1 MYVRSVEKKHM
12 EQKPKSDDIAGG
24 QAIIEGV
31 MMRHGDR
38 VAAAVRN
45 PEGEIVI
52 QERDYIALTKRYKAL
67 GLMFVR
73 GSVTLIE
80 MMIVGMKCLL
90 FSAEV
95 ALTEDEEKPPAW
107 QLALSLLVSLSM
119 TLFFFIVVPAFCFT
133 LLKPYIAN
141 TIVLNFIEGCIRLGI
156 FLCFLASTLLMED
169 MRRVFMY
176 HGAEHKT
183 VFAWEDG
190 KDLTVENIRPYSTRH
205 PRCGTSFILVVMIVS
220 ILVFSL
226 LGRPD
231 FVHRVIYKLMLMP
244 VVAGISYEV
253 LRYTGKHQ
261 HWGWVHLLSWPGLLL
276 QKITTREPTD
286 DQIEVAIAAMKKV
299 V

>member
-1 MYVRSVEKKHM
+1 MPH
-12 EQKPKSDDIAGG
+12 KPHTEDIAGG

-31 MMRHGDR
+31 MMRHGNKI
-38 VAAAVRN
+38 AAACRK
-45 PEGEIVI
+45 PDGEIVI
-52 QERDYIALTKRYKAL
+52 REQDYVPLTKRYKVL

-73 GSVTLIE
+73 GFVTLIE
-80 MMIVGMKCLL
+80 MMILGMKCLM

-95 ALTEDEEKPPAW
+95 ALTEEEEKPQSW
-107 QLALSLLVSLSM
+107 QLAISVLISLCMV
-119 TLFFFIVVPAFCFT
+119 LFFFIVVPAFCFSVLKT
-133 LLKPYIAN
+133 YIVNTFLLNI
-141 TIVLNFIEGCIRLGI
+141 IEGCIRLGI
-156 FLCFLASTLLMED
+156 FLCFLATTLLMED

-183 VFAWEDG
+183 VFAWEAG
-190 KDLTVENIRPYSTRH
+190 QELTVENIKAYSTRH

-231 FVHRVIYKLMLMP
+231 FIHRVLYKLLLMP
-244 VVAGISYEV
+244 VIAGISYEV
-253 LRYTGKHQ
+253 IRYTGRHQ
-261 HWGWVHLLSWPGLLL
+261 SWGWVHLLSFPGLLL

-286 DQIEVAIAAMKKV
+286 DQIKVAIAAMEKV

>member
-1 MYVRSVEKKHM
+1 MHD
-12 EQKPKSDDIAGG
+12 KPKPEDIAGG

-31 MMRHGDR
+31 MMRHGDKI
-38 VAAAVRN
+38 AAAVRR
-45 PEGEIVI
+45 PDGEIVI
-52 QERDYIALTKRYKAL
+52 QERDYVPLTKRHRIL
-67 GLMFVR
+67 GFMFVR
-73 GSVTLIE
+73 GFVTLIE
-80 MMIVGMKCLL
+80 MMILGMKCLL

-95 ALTEDEEKPPAW
+95 ALTEEEEKPQSW
-107 QLALSLLVSLSM
+107 QLAISVMMSLTMV
-119 TLFFFIVVPAFCFT
+119 LFFFIVVPAFCFSVMKT
-133 LLKPYIAN
+133 YIAS
-141 TIVLNFIEGCIRLGI
+141 TFLLNILEGCIRLGI
-156 FLCFLASTLLMED
+156 FLCFLSTTLLMED

-183 VFAWEDG
+183 VFAWEAG
-190 KDLTVENIRPYSTRH
+190 QELTVENIKDYSTRH

-231 FVHRVIYKLMLMP
+231 FIHRVIYKLLLMP
-244 VVAGISYEV
+244 VIAGISYEV
-253 LRYTGKHQ
+253 IRYTGRHQ
-261 HWGWVHLLSWPGLLL
+261 NWSWVHLLSAPGLLL